1 MLNLNYTYYHD
12 SARLIIEG
20 LPDTSLGQS
29 SETIGIIT
37 TWKLNL
43 VGFPLLEGKRN
54 HLESLAAV
62 VLPYARHLV
71 SGIKK
76 SFGNDKDN
84 VNIIPYDD
92 FHLIRLRSSKEGV
105 EPLEIKL
112 DDAEFADLVR
122 CLDDLI
128 LDRRVHINWNIHIDK
143 ALDRGHIT
151 RENFKLTNF
160 FTPLIGIGSFIIIS
174 FGFLL
179 MPIPQETLELTEPS
193 NSLETKSLNN

>member
-29 SETIGIIT
+29 SDTIGIIT
-37 TWKLNL
+37 TWKLHL

-71 SGIKK
+71 SGIRKN
-76 SFGNDKDN
+76 FGNDQDN
-84 VNIIPYDD
+84 VNIIPYED

-128 LDRRVHINWNIHIDK
+128 LDKRVHINWNIPIYK
-143 ALDRGHIT
+143 ALHRGHIS
-151 RENFKLTNF
+151 REYFKLNNLL
-160 FTPLIGIGSFIIIS
+160 TPLIGIGSFIIIS

-179 MPIPQETLELTEPS
+179 IPIPQEASKLIEP
-193 NSLETKSLNN
+193 TKSLNTKEINK